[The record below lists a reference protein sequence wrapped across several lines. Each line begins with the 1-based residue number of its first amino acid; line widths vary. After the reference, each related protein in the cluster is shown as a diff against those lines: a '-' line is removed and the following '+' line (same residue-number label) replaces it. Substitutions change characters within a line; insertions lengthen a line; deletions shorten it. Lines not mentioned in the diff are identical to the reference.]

1 MGNWFK
7 SGSPWGCDMT
17 AGAVCSALD
26 AGSQCHG

>member
-17 AGAVCSALD
+17 GGAVCSALD
-26 AGSQCHG
+26 IGGDSHG